1 MVKITPGEQS
11 IEKTIHDLR
20 MLYGGETEKAD
31 ASKWVF
37 VPEGVKAGY
46 GVSFY
51 DEYTSALKGL
61 RKQMPP
67 MPGAR
72 LYFDTDF
79 EIEPRDGKEAEKL
92 FFDYFNTTADYFSH
106 PANIGKLGL
115 ITRQF
120 LSHYVDEDLLKDVDP
135 KVCRKLEELEDEV
148 VKTCPGSRAAMT
160 DLLRMIYNRALSNVL
175 TEDDAVAVKAGKF
188 GTQGRSL
195 TLIDMPADLLA
206 RRRMDEIQMSRQGR
220 VYCVGGEKGDVYQRG
235 GWTDMEWEAAKSQI
249 EMESGSNAMVKAAR
263 LKAADQLFF
272 PQKVCY
278 SVGSC
283 LNLLKALRDTVVSQC
298 KERREFSIL
307 RLTAVLR
314 ERSDDGYQG
323 SAGGGSEEYSNPGGE
338 RNYDYDYDPAHT
350 DYDSH
355 GAGREGGRS
364 GVSGAVGKGDEFLDD
379 EEELDAPLMGKKSA
393 KESGE
398 TRGSSEADK
407 TTTEDKDRESGKD
420 EAKTKSRPKQP
431 KPPKTPEQKATSA
444 FSRKWGIKSARET
457 SEVEEIFKRKEK
469 FVPSDYSPELGAF
482 CKTEELPK
490 GTDVEQWISSGQRAR
505 GIEEA
510 RILARKSL
518 PPKGPGKVAFV
529 VEKDGG
535 EMAVL
540 LAKRSEASGDV
551 LFKEMGGEEVRGEGK
566 MRNGK
571 LFFSGGDGGFR
582 PISGIVRV
590 PYKVPAEGGGNVEE
604 KPKGLLKGGILS
616 LLRKFGRG
624 NLDK

>member
-20 MLYGGETEKAD
+20 MLYGGESEKAD

-37 VPEGVKAGY
+37 VPEGVKSGH

-51 DEYTSALKGL
+51 DEYSSALKGL
-61 RKQMPP
+61 RKQMAPL
-67 MPGAR
+67 PGAR

-79 EIEPRDGKEAEKL
+79 ESEPRDGKEAEKF

-135 KVCRKLEELEDEV
+135 KICQKLEELEDEV
-148 VKTCPGSRAAMT
+148 VKTCPGSRAAMA

-175 TEDDAVAVKAGKF
+175 TEDEAVEIRAGKF

-235 GWTDMEWEAAKSQI
+235 GWTDLEWESAKSQI
-249 EMESGSNAMVKAAR
+249 EMESGGNAMVKAAR
-263 LKAADQLFF
+263 LKAADQFFF

-314 ERSDDGYQG
+314 ERAEDGYQG
-323 SAGGGSEEYSNPGGE
+323 SGTGASQEYSNPGGE
-338 RNYDYDYDPAHT
+338 RDYDYDYDPAHT
-350 DYDSH
+350 DYDSPGESRG
-355 GAGREGGRS
+355 GAKGGGR
-364 GVSGAVGKGDEFLDD
+364 GLEGKGDEFLDD
-379 EEELDAPLMGKKSA
+379 EEELDAPLMGTKSA
-393 KESGE
+393 KEVGENQNTGTAEKTKTGDKDDKVEPKTKTE
-398 TRGSSEADK
+398 TR
-407 TTTEDKDRESGKD
+407 
-420 EAKTKSRPKQP
+420 RPKQA
-431 KPPKTPEQKATSA
+431 KTPEQKATSA
-444 FSRKWGIKSARET
+444 FSKKWGIKSARET
-457 SEVEEIFKRKEK
+457 SEIEEIFKRREK
-469 FVPSDYSPELGAF
+469 FTPSDYSPELAAF

-490 GTDVEQWISSGQRAR
+490 GTDVQQWISSGQRAR

-510 RILARKSL
+510 KILARKSL
-518 PPKGPGKVAFV
+518 PPRGPGKVAFV

-551 LFKEMGGEEVRGEGK
+551 LFKELGGEEVKEGGK

-571 LFFSGGDGGFR
+571 LFFAGGDGGFR

-590 PYKVPAEGGGNVEE
+590 PYKVPTSGGGEMEE
-604 KPKGLLKGGILS
+604 KPKGLLKGGIFS
-616 LLRKFGRG
+616 FLRKFGRG